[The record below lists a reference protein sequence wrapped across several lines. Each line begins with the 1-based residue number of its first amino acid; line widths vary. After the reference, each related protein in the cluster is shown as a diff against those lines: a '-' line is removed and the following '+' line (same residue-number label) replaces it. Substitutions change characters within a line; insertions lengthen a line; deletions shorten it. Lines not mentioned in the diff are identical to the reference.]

1 MQLAKIRDMS
11 INKTSIILEI
21 PRIRKYRSENQ
32 FSVFPN
38 FVSFFLDRAKFFA
51 GKGRLIEKYFPR
63 ILMDLSAA
71 RSRAIYLNGRGVK

>member
-1 MQLAKIRDMS
+1 MS

-38 FVSFFLDRAKFFA
+38 FVSPFLEISGEISRKFFA